1 MKLFSKIKRY
11 FSSWSCSYAEVERQ
25 TTWAPKTPIQDRPKW
40 RGAGY
45 KRQHVITGRRSQKWC
60 HQNGVEPAPP
70 GLVNSLRFPWFSME
84 RPFPWVFLECVWN
97 LGKSGGRYSIYV
109 RDVRGIVAPS
119 PAIYGVT
126 MRSHWPP
133 RLVPL
138 PAVLPSPS
146 LPKSLIIHNRGTN
159 ATPGSLDSK
168 QND

>member
-60 HQNGVEPAPP
+60 HQKWRRTSSAWLGKFPEI
-70 GLVNSLRFPWFSME
+70 SLIFHGKAISLS
-84 RPFPWVFLECVWN
+84 FLECVCI

-126 MRSHWPP
+126 MRSQWPP